1 MSDILQRAVSFELRD
16 VSDDGRT
23 LSGYAAV
30 FDSPTL
36 IHERGKSFM
45 EQLAR
50 GAFAKAINNRD
61 KVVLQFD
68 HGQHPLIGSMPLG
81 RINELREDD
90 HGLWVNARL
99 SDNWLIQPVR
109 DAISDLA
116 VDGMSFR
123 FSIPAGGDV
132 WDRSGDIALRTITEV
147 RLYELG
153 PVVFPAYADT
163 SVAVRSAFSAWD
175 PELRQ
180 ALIEGLGGKATPD
193 EGQPTTTETP
203 DEGHR
208 TRTRNQRRALAVL
221 HTERNSDG

>member
-36 IHERGKSFM
+36 IHERGKSFH
-45 EQLAR
+45 EQLSR

-123 FSIPAGGDV
+123 FSIPDGGDV

-163 SVAVRSAFSAWD
+163 SVAVRSAFGAWD

-180 ALIEGLGGKATPD
+180 ALIEGLGQATPD

>member
-1 MSDILQRAVSFELRD
+1 MSDIIQRAVSFELRD
-16 VSDDGRT
+16 TSSDGRT

-30 FDSPTL
+30 FNSPTR
-36 IHERGKSFM
+36 INERGQSFD
-45 EQLAR
+45 ETVAR

-61 KVVLQFD
+61 KVVVQFD

-81 RINELREDD
+81 KVTELREDD
-90 HGLWVNARL
+90 HGLWLEAQL

-109 DAISDLA
+109 DAIRDGA

-123 FSIPAGGDV
+123 FSVPDGGDT
-132 WDRSGDIALRTITEV
+132 WDRSGAVAVRTINEV

-163 SVAVRSAFSAWD
+163 SVAVRSALNAIPD
-175 PELRQ
+175 EIRQ
-180 ALIEGLGGKATPD
+180 ALIETPDAPATPD
-193 EGQPTTTETP
+193 EGQPTTAETP

-208 TRTRNQRRALAVL
+208 TRTRNQRRGLAAVP
-221 HTERNSDG
+221 RKVDPNG